1 MMRWLEQVLG
11 RAMLAWWRW
20 QWRAWLR

>member
-1 MMRWLEQVLG
+1 MRWLERVFGQV
-11 RAMLAWWRW
+11 MLAWWRW